1 MTSDPPRR
9 PRPTF
14 QDWLLLAINVVFVA
28 MGLVI
33 LPSKPDVGVVT
44 LAFFGSCLV
53 VTAGSVWRKLRDR
66 RFSADTV
73 EVVGGVPIRP
83 RVGLFSLAGLW
94 MLALGTVLIV
104 FGHAYPLLFRIIAG
118 FIALVGAGLLVAVV
132 VGVWPAGYLRF
143 DPDALTIAERGW
155 CAVIPWHEI
164 AAVREGD
171 YHTNP
176 VLLIDVADVDGL
188 AIEPPAA
195 RLRAMKKIAQN
206 QSYLYADFAIM
217 PTHYGI
223 GLPAL
228 AAAVIRYATDATA
241 RAELKPRLA

>member
-104 FGHAYPLLFRIIAG
+104 FGHAYPLLFRIKGPYYPDEQGDQEKSAG
-118 FIALVGAGLLVAVV
+118 RQDKHAVWHIPATVVESLKDFEAEELARTEQLTNGAN
-132 VGVWPAGYLRF
+132 R
-143 DPDALTIAERGW
+143 DQD
-155 CAVIPWHEI
+155 CAVTQT
-164 AAVREGD
+164 V
-171 YHTNP
+171 TNS
-176 VLLIDVADVDGL
+176 
-188 AIEPPAA
+188 IE
-195 RLRAMKKIAQN
+195 
-206 QSYLYADFAIM
+206 
-217 PTHYGI
+217 
-223 GLPAL
+223 
-228 AAAVIRYATDATA
+228 
-241 RAELKPRLA
+241 